1 MSKLEGEQVLMRI
14 FISESDRYQNRPLS
28 DALLELCLKRG
39 IAGATVL
46 KGAAGY
52 GSHGRLHT
60 DRLLRLAAE
69 LPLII
74 EVVDSQANIEQLV
87 PEMDMLIS
95 SGMITLEKA
104 HVIRY
109 FQAKPQG

>member
-1 MSKLEGEQVLMRI
+1 MAKFEGEQVLMRI

-28 DALLELCLKRG
+28 EVILELCLKRG

-46 KGAAGY
+46 KGAAGF

-60 DRLLRLAAE
+60 DRLLRLAEE

-74 EVVDSQANIEQLV
+74 EVVDSQASIDQLV
-87 PEMDMLIS
+87 PELDTMLV

-109 FQAKPQG
+109 LPAKPEG